1 MKECG
6 TCTKCCEGWVAATI
20 NGYNMH
26 PGKPCYFLEI
36 NKGCTI
42 YADRPENPCKEFFC
56 VWIRK
61 EELGEELKPENNGII
76 SSKRGIRD
84 SDITYLQITPAPND
98 PDRDYLDLMKKY
110 NENLFWTTKNKPY
123 WEGTE
128 EFCKIMESRYSPESI
143 LKQAIKN
150 AENDKIRLDEFM
162 SKHNGERK

>member
-6 TCTKCCEGWVAATI
+6 TCTKCCEGWTTHTVYGHHA
-20 NGYNMH
+20 Y
-26 PGKPCYFLEI
+26 PGNPCYFLEQG
-36 NKGCTI
+36 KGCKI
-42 YADRPENPCKEFFC
+42 YQDRPEHPCKEFFC

-61 EELGEELKPENNGII
+61 EELDESLKPENNGIL

-84 SDITYLQITPAPND
+84 TNITYIQITPAPNN
-98 PDRDYLDLMKKY
+98 PDRQYLDIMKRY
-110 NENLFWTTKNKPY
+110 DENILWSIDNKKY

-128 EFCKIMESRYSPESI
+128 EFCQIMENRFSPEAI
-143 LKQAIKN
+143 FKEAIKN